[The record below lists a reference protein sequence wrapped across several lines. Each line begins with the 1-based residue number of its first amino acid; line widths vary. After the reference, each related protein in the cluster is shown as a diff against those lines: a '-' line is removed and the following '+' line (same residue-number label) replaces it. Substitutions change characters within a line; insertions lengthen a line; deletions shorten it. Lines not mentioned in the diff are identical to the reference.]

1 MRRLTSATV
10 LIVIALASSWVGPW
24 PEDELRLAQARQA
37 RQVAGLLAELR
48 QIEDQV
54 AEISEEA
61 VEATATEA
69 MYHPVRRQASP
80 TPWITA
86 SQRPSR
92 PSITCAVSGPL
103 RERLGLRWGDLV
115 LIPGRGVRVIE
126 DAMNQ
131 RWEDDRI
138 DLMEPVGTPIYLNH
152 DVRVI
157 FLRGPR

>member
-48 QIEDQV
+48 ALEDQV
-54 AEISEEA
+54 SEIGEGEITAEVTLA
-61 VEATATEA
+61 V
-69 MYHPVRRQASP
+69 YHPVPGETSP

-86 SQRPSR
+86 SGRPSR
-92 PSITCAVSGPL
+92 PGITCAVSRPL

-115 LIPGRGVRVIE
+115 IIPGRGVRVIE
-126 DAMNQ
+126 DAMHR
-131 RWEDDRI
+131 RWDDDRV
-138 DLMEPVGTPIYLNH
+138 DLMEPVGAPVFLEQA
-152 DVRVI
+152 RVT
-157 FLRGPR
+157 FLRRGM